1 MVKCILYLLCVDFDH
16 VIFYFLKVRTVADLN
31 AIHRFVEPPIRGPL
45 CDILWADPQRVHQ
58 LSSPQRTSNDND
70 DGSGSSNKS
79 DKVDGKEKPGDG
91 DTTDD
96 DDSRSKH
103 WRPNE
108 ARGCSFFFSEAA
120 ARRFLRRNGLLCLVR
135 AHEVQELGYQ
145 AHFLRAQQ
153 EVEAGTS
160 AITEEKEESQVNCND
175 DENVNDGNTP
185 SPGFGFSGSS
195 LAPVITVFS
204 APNYCGRYGNRAAL
218 LQLGHGEPPP
228 PVLASSSRD
237 NVGSKDDVT
246 TKKKAPDSSTTDSG
260 SGTSSNNYDT
270 PTRRPP
276 IPTNFNA
283 DHGEIRWRTF
293 DAVEEPEPLE
303 DHSHTSNPMDTI
315 RTNCP
320 YMPLTF
326 PELLKCAKEIGPATS
341 FSQGGNSSA
350 HLRSSKTAA
359 SQGDK
364 FNSHSSNTISAAAAE
379 AEANASAASAVAK
392 IAAKHQGRTRVAS
405 SPPALLK
412 PAQRSAGG
420 EAAAALAVVD
430 ETGAAAFAEAPL
442 TESAAL
448 LRSVGLEAFAS
459 TFELAGVT
467 PKDWALVRQI
477 YDYV

>member
-1 MVKCILYLLCVDFDH
+1 M
-16 VIFYFLKVRTVADLN
+16 
-31 AIHRFVEPPIRGPL
+31 
-45 CDILWADPQRVHQ
+45 HQ
-58 LSSPQRTSNDND
+58 MSNSDNNGDSDSSIK
-70 DGSGSSNKS
+70 SSN
-79 DKVDGKEKPGDG
+79 GNGAGEKEKPGDG

-145 AHFLRAQQ
+145 AHFLRAQK
-153 EVEAGTS
+153 EVEEGGAG
-160 AITEEKEESQVNCND
+160 AITEEGEDGEVKNND
-175 DENVNDGNTP
+175 LENDHDGNTP
-185 SPGFGFSGSS
+185 SPGFGFSGTS

-246 TKKKAPDSSTTDSG
+246 ISNGNSTPSKVNAATVTD
-260 SGTSSNNYDT
+260 T
-270 PTRRPP
+270 TRRPP
-276 IPTNFNA
+276 IPTNFST

-326 PELLKCAKEIGPATS
+326 PELLKCAKEIGPASS
-341 FSQGGNSSA
+341 FSKGGHS
-350 HLRSSKTAA
+350 HGVKPEPRLGPVRSSSNSATSQRGKT
-359 SQGDK
+359 
-364 FNSHSSNTISAAAAE
+364 SSSCSDITTAPE
-379 AEANASAASAVAK
+379 PKANASAAPTVAEV
-392 IAAKHQGRTRVAS
+392 AEKHRGRSRVAS
-405 SPPALLK
+405 SPPALFK
-412 PAQRSAGG
+412 PFENSKNANGASALR
-420 EAAAALAVVD
+420 AVD
-430 ETGAAAFAEAPL
+430 ETDAAFVEEPL
-442 TESAAL
+442 TETAAL

-467 PKDWALVRQI
+467 PKDWALVSKKYVQI
-477 YDYV
+477 YVHCLRSLSIKISMICQHYCHFFKTSDVNR